1 MNLLLKPC
9 KDSVQVGACVINQC
23 YRKQKLKASGLCGSV
38 NTIFLLSVFL
48 KFFFQGERGQQ
59 GLPGKQGPPGPK
71 VRSC

>member
-38 NTIFLLSVFL
+38 NIIFLLSVFF
-48 KFFFQGERGQQ
+48 KKYFRVRGDSKGCLENKDHQA
-59 GLPGKQGPPGPK
+59 P
-71 VRSC
+71 R